1 MRIFIVVY
9 TFIFLSPAWAQ
20 QLGFVEDQLI
30 LEKLPAVKEVQRIL
44 DQETAIWENTFK
56 DRQGMVKV
64 YLDSVQAVVSLLTE
78 AREALIKA
86 EGETTEEEKLS
97 PVEQD
102 SSSVPDSA
110 ASQTGINEP
119 KTPGKPAEASGVDT
133 VLLQQ
138 NQERLEE
145 ALERA
150 KKEIVALYREIY
162 GKNGVLERR
171 NSELSQSVFEKIH
184 RAVTETSEREG
195 ADIVFD
201 SSILLYVDQDLNL
214 TEQVMETLGIG
225 EQNLR

>member
-1 MRIFIVVY
+1 MI
-9 TFIFLSPAWAQ
+9 LSPGWAQ
-20 QLGFVEDQLI
+20 QFGFVEDQLI

-44 DQETAIWENTFK
+44 DQETAIWEKEFK

-64 YLDSVQAVVSLLTE
+64 YLDSVQAAVSLLTK
-78 AREALIKA
+78 AREALKKA
-86 EGETTEEEKLS
+86 EEETTEEEKPS

-119 KTPGKPAEASGVDT
+119 KTPGKPAEASVVDT

-138 NQERLEE
+138 NQERLEQ

-171 NSELSQSVFEKIH
+171 NTELSQSVFEKIH
-184 RAVTETSEREG
+184 RAVTETSEGEG

-201 SSILLYVDQDLNL
+201 SSIILYVDQDLNL

>member
-9 TFIFLSPAWAQ
+9 MFIFLSPAWAQ

-78 AREALIKA
+78 AREALI
-86 EGETTEEEKLS
+86 S

-184 RAVTETSEREG
+184 RAVTET
-195 ADIVFD
+195 
-201 SSILLYVDQDLNL
+201 ILLYVDQDLNL
-214 TEQVMETLGIG
+214 TQQVMETLGIG

>member
-102 SSSVPDSA
+102 SSHPLHLRKWTPRLPV
-110 ASQTGINEP
+110 QTYPCG
-119 KTPGKPAEASGVDT
+119 SC
-133 VLLQQ
+133 
-138 NQERLEE
+138 R
-145 ALERA
+145 
-150 KKEIVALYREIY
+150 
-162 GKNGVLERR
+162 
-171 NSELSQSVFEKIH
+171 H
-184 RAVTETSEREG
+184 W
-195 ADIVFD
+195 
-201 SSILLYVDQDLNL
+201 
-214 TEQVMETLGIG
+214 
-225 EQNLR
+225 